1 VTTPRTPRPAPGGP
15 GPRATDEQL
24 RLEAAGRTPR
34 RLAVA
39 ALVLAVAGVA
49 LAAWAAFA
57 PGAAG
62 CQADAWDT
70 TPAAEDL
77 PAGWSLASSQYDV
90 ARKSMSLLG
99 SVPAD
104 ENASQAVVYATVTCY
119 EDDAADAVAR
129 SADAATAAGQ
139 TVTRRDDLGDQG
151 FSAAED
157 SGATFLQFRHDRIV
171 VYLAASGDA
180 TATEVDQ
187 LASAF
192 DLALGGDGG
201 AVTVGAPAT
210 AAPGASDAPATPGPS
225 DDASPGAAAAPELEA
240 ALPSKVGD
248 IVLTVDSATGSMML
262 GEDQLS
268 RAIAAALRAA
278 GRAPDDLGIA
288 QAYDETAESDLS
300 VLAVAVDG
308 MASDKIQAFVLETWL
323 AATGAGITTDT
334 VTLAGIEFTR
344 VDYGDDGPMD
354 YVTTKGDV
362 AFVINTADPA
372 LAAEAAAALR

>member
-1 VTTPRTPRPAPGGP
+1 
-15 GPRATDEQL
+15 L
-24 RLEAAGRTPR
+24 F
-34 RLAVA
+34 
-39 ALVLAVAGVA
+39 

-90 ARKSMSLLG
+90 ARKTMSLLG

-119 EDDAADAVAR
+119 QDGAADAVTR

-139 TVTRRDDLGDQG
+139 AVTRRDDLGDQG
-151 FSAAED
+151 FSAADD
-157 SGATFLQFRHDRIV
+157 SGATFLQFRHDRLV

-180 TATEVDQ
+180 TAAEVDQ
-187 LASAF
+187 MASAF

-201 AVTVGAPAT
+201 AVVVRTAEAAT
-210 AAPGASDAPATPGPS
+210 PGPSDDPATPGPS
-225 DDASPGAAAAPELEA
+225 DDAPPGAAAAPELEA
-240 ALPSKVGD
+240 ALPTKVGD
-248 IVLTVDSATGSMML
+248 IVLAVDSATGSMML

-268 RAIAAALRAA
+268 RAITAALRAA
-278 GRAPDDLGIA
+278 GRAPDDLGVA

-300 VLAVAVDG
+300 MLAVAVDG
-308 MASDKIQAFVLETWL
+308 MTGDKVRTFVMETWL
-323 AATGAGITTDT
+323 SATGAGITTDT
-334 VTLAGIEFTR
+334 VTLGGTEFTR

-354 YVTTKGDV
+354 YVATRGDV
-362 AFVINTADPA
+362 VFAINTADPA
-372 LAAEAAAALR
+372 LAAAAAAALP

>member
-1 VTTPRTPRPAPGGP
+1 M
-15 GPRATDEQL
+15 
-24 RLEAAGRTPR
+24 
-34 RLAVA
+34 A

-70 TPAAEDL
+70 TPAADDL
-77 PAGWSLASSQYDV
+77 PTGWSLASSQYDV

-119 EDDAADAVAR
+119 EDGAADAVTR
-129 SADAATAAGQ
+129 SADAATSAGQ
-139 TVTRRDDLGDQG
+139 VVTSRDDLGDQG
-151 FSAAED
+151 FSAADD
-157 SGATFLQFRHDRIV
+157 SGATFVQFRHDRLV

-180 TATEVDQ
+180 TAAEVDQ
-187 LASAF
+187 MASAF

-201 AVTVGAPAT
+201 AVAVGT
-210 AAPGASDAPATPGPS
+210 PGAATPGPSDDTATPGPS

-240 ALPSKVGD
+240 ALPAKIGD
-248 IVLTVDSATGSMML
+248 VVMTVDSATGSMML

-268 RAIAAALRAA
+268 RAITAALRAA
-278 GRAPDDLGIA
+278 GRVPDDLGVA

-300 VLAVAVDG
+300 ILAVAVDG
-308 MASDKIQAFVLETWL
+308 MAGDKVQEFVLETWL
-323 AATGAGITTDT
+323 SATGAGITRDT
-334 VTLAGIEFTR
+334 VTLADTEFTR
-344 VDYGDDGPMD
+344 VNYGDDGPMD

-362 AFVINTADPA
+362 VIVINTADPA
-372 LAAEAAAALR
+372 LVAEAAAALP

>member
-1 VTTPRTPRPAPGGP
+1 MTTPRIPRPAPGGP
-15 GPRATDEQL
+15 GHRATEEQL
-24 RLEAAGRTPR
+24 RLQAAGRTPR

-39 ALVLAVAGVA
+39 ALVLAVAGLF

-90 ARKSMSLLG
+90 ARKTMSLLG

-119 EDDAADAVAR
+119 QDGAADAVTR

-139 TVTRRDDLGDQG
+139 AVTSRDDLGDQG
-151 FSAAED
+151 FSAADD
-157 SGATFLQFRHDRIV
+157 SGATFLQFRHDRLV

-180 TATEVDQ
+180 TAAEVDQ
-187 LASAF
+187 MASAF

-201 AVTVGAPAT
+201 AVVVGTAEAAT
-210 AAPGASDAPATPGPS
+210 PGPSDDPATPGPS

-240 ALPSKVGD
+240 ALPTKVGD
-248 IVLTVDSATGSMML
+248 IVLAVDSATGSMML

-268 RAIAAALRAA
+268 RAITAALRAA
-278 GRAPDDLGIA
+278 GRVPDDLGVA

-300 VLAVAVDG
+300 MLAVAVDG
-308 MASDKIQAFVLETWL
+308 MTGDKVRTFVMETWL
-323 AATGAGITTDT
+323 SATGAGITTDT
-334 VTLAGIEFTR
+334 VTLGGTEFTR

-354 YVTTKGDV
+354 YVTTRGDV
-362 AFVINTADPA
+362 VFVINTADPA
-372 LAAEAAAALR
+372 LAATAAAALP